1 MSAVHLTIDGAIAEL
16 RLDNPARLNA
26 LTVPM
31 LDALAAHCETVEHS
45 AEIRAVILTG
55 TGEKAFCTGA
65 DIAAWGPMAPFD
77 FARDWVR
84 RGHRIFDRLAQLGK
98 PTIAALNGHAFGGGL
113 ELAACCDIRVMT
125 PAAMLALPEA
135 GVGIVP
141 GWSGTQRLVKRFGAQ
156 AVRRMLLG
164 GEVLTAEEAATLG
177 IVDQVVETGT
187 AVEAARAYAAR
198 IAARGPAATEISK
211 LMISVANGE
220 DTGAAGEALGSILVA
235 KTGDLKEGVAA
246 FKEKRPAE
254 FKGEW

>member
-31 LDALAAHCETVEHS
+31 LDALHAHCETVERS
-45 AEIRAVILTG
+45 AEIRAVIVTG

-98 PTIAALNGHAFGGGL
+98 PTIAAINGHAFGGGL

-125 PAAMLALPEA
+125 PRATLALPEA

-141 GWSGTQRLVKRFGAQ
+141 GWSGTQRVARLLPEPAVKEMALFG
-156 AVRRMLLG
+156 RRIGAERALALG
-164 GEVLTAEEAATLG
+164 FAAEIAEDALA
-177 IVDQVVETGT
+177 
-187 AVEAARAYAAR
+187 AARA
-198 IAARGPAATEISK
+198 IAARAVTLSPRAAEVTK
-211 LMISVANGE
+211 YMIHAGAGE
-220 DTGAAGEALGSILVA
+220 AAAAQIEALGSGMI
-235 KTGDLKEGVAA
+235 AA
-246 FKEKRPAE
+246 SADRAEVVSAFADKRTPA
-254 FKGEW
+254 FPGR